1 MSKNLPTIKDRVLYF
16 AEYKEVSKQEFF
28 RKTGLNYS
36 NFTGKSKESDLNSK
50 SVAEILLIYDE
61 INPMWLLTGNGSML
75 KENTP
80 TAPPPEDTGQIALL
94 QQENAFLK
102 EKIHLLEENKALL
115 LKQIQNLEKD
125 KNK

>member
-50 SVAEILLIYDE
+50 SVAEILLIYNE

-75 KENTP
+75 KENNLT
-80 TAPPPEDTGQIALL
+80 TPPPEDTGQIALL

-102 EKIHLLEENKALL
+102 EKIHLLEENKTLL